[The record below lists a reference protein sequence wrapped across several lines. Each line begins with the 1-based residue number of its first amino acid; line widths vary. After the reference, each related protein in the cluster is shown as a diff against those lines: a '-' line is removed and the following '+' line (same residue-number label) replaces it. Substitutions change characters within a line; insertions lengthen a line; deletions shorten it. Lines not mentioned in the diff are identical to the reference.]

1 MIPGRMN
8 SRDLKRMM
16 QQMGIKSTEMTDVK
30 RIVMEAG
37 SKSYV
42 IDNPQVIMI
51 EAQGQKSF
59 QIVGEMKEIKG
70 NVIQKAEAADKKEE
84 FPEDDIKLVMEQA
97 GGTREEA
104 LKALK
109 EADGEPA
116 EAIMR
121 ILQKKNDDKN

>member
-42 IDNPQVIMI
+42 IENPQVVMI

-59 QIVGEMKEIKG
+59 QIVGDMKEIKG
-70 NVIQKAEAADKKEE
+70 PVKQPSEIGEKKEE
-84 FPEDDIKLVMEQA
+84 FPEDDVRLVMEQS

-109 EADGEPA
+109 EAEGEPA

-121 ILQKKNDDKN
+121 ILQKKK